1 MRMCNNKLR
10 KLIKGESRE
19 RERVESKWMMWLL
32 MCLSRSVATINT
44 MFQLLDIYS
53 IDFLKSYSFLVQIF
67 CLINCAP
74 LHAPPIKFEQLASLI
89 KWDNSDFNIH
99 VTDVNVKIP
108 FFFFFRSFYFF
119 SLFLAFGFSFFS
131 SPCGL
136 S

>member
-1 MRMCNNKLR
+1 MCNNMLR

-32 MCLSRSVATINT
+32 MCLSRSVATINA

-74 LHAPPIKFEQLASLI
+74 LHAPPIKFE
-89 KWDNSDFNIH
+89 
-99 VTDVNVKIP
+99 
-108 FFFFFRSFYFF
+108 
-119 SLFLAFGFSFFS
+119 
-131 SPCGL
+131 
-136 S
+136 

>member
-32 MCLSRSVATINT
+32 MCLNRSVVTINI

-53 IDFLKSYSFLVQIF
+53 IDFLKSYSFWVQIF

-74 LHAPPIKFEQLASLI
+74 FHAPPIKFEQLAFLI

-119 SLFLAFGFSFFS
+119 SLFLAFGFFFFS